1 MFPHSTASSR
11 RFIKITKKR
20 PKSGSRTIALRAPR
34 LPVLRPPALQRQ
46 ALQQEFLRLPALQ
59 RQALQ
64 QEFLRPPALLR
75 QALQREF
82 LRPPALQQQALQREF
97 QPPALLRQALQQE
110 FLRPPALQQQA
121 LQREFLRLPSLCYQN
136 RAHAASHC
144 FATSPTCRATNT
156 PTTNSKA

>member
-11 RFIKITKKR
+11 RIIKITKKR

-34 LPVLRPPALQRQ
+34 LPVLRPPALQQQ
-46 ALQQEFLRLPALQ
+46 ALQREFQPPALQ
-59 RQALQ
+59 RRALQ

-75 QALQREF
+75 QVLQREFLRPPALQRQVLQREF

-97 QPPALLRQALQQE
+97 Q
-110 FLRPPALQQQA
+110 PPALQQQA

>member
-11 RFIKITKKR
+11 RFIKITKER

-34 LPVLRPPALQRQ
+34 LPVLRPPALLRQ
-46 ALQQEFLRLPALQ
+46 ALR
-59 RQALQ
+59 

-75 QALQREF
+75 QALQQEF
-82 LRPPALQQQALQREF
+82 LRSPALLRQVLQQEFQPPALQQQALQREF
-97 QPPALLRQALQQE
+97 QPPALQQQE
-110 FLRPPALQQQA
+110 LQREFQPPALLRQA